1 MNIILKNEKAK
12 YLELYEALVDKIN
25 TGVLASGAK
34 LPSKRDLAI
43 NLNISQNTVI
53 NAYNL
58 LLDEGYIYSI
68 EKKGYYVSSQPI
80 CINVHP
86 KTILDEVNEENILYD
101 FTTQNV
107 ETFPITTFK
116 KTINEILYA
125 NDFFNKTHFLGD
137 LNLRITIKNHLEENR
152 GIDVHE
158 NQILITSGMEIF
170 ERILKLTNIDT
181 LGIENPGYHKI
192 VKIAKNNNLSI
203 NYFNLDQEGVVCP
216 LNRCIL
222 YTTPFNQYPTGI
234 KMSIKRKKELIKWA
248 TQTKSIIIE
257 DDFDAEFRINQAP
270 TTSIISLCPDKV
282 IFFSTF
288 STTMYPGLRI
298 SYAILPADILNLYI
312 KKYSSYSCSV
322 PTLDQKILNEFIKSG
337 KYASHINKKKREYL
351 NIRQMIINYLN
362 KYPNIFKV
370 NIDRNYLSL
379 LVEIKKKIDIKKLTE
394 NLKKKQLKIQALD
407 DLNVDNENKSN
418 ILILGYTAISKDKI
432 IEGLNIIKKEI
443 ESQNSIS

>member
-1 MNIILKNEKAK
+1 MNIIFKNEKPK
-12 YLELYEALVDKIN
+12 YIELYEAIIEKIN
-25 TGVLASGAK
+25 NNLLSSGTK

-43 NLNISQNTVI
+43 DLNISQNTVI

-68 EKKGYYVSSQPI
+68 EKKGYFVSNQPI
-80 CINVHP
+80 CIKAESKAIP
-86 KTILDEVNEENILYD
+86 LEFNEDDIIYD

-107 ETFPITTFK
+107 LAFPITTLK
-116 KTINEILYA
+116 KEINEILYS
-125 NDFFNKTHFLGD
+125 NDFLNKTPFLGD
-137 LNLRITIKNHLEENR
+137 LNLRTTIKNHLKENR
-152 GIDVHE
+152 GIEVHE

-192 VKIAKNNNLSI
+192 VKIAKNNNLKI
-203 NYFNLDQEGVVCP
+203 NYFNIDDEGVTTP
-216 LNRCIL
+216 NNKCIL
-222 YTTPFNQYPTGI
+222 YTTPFNQFPTGI

-248 TQTKSIIIE
+248 NKTNSLIIE

-298 SYAILPADILNLYI
+298 SYAILPAEILDLYI

-322 PTLDQKILNEFIKSG
+322 PTLEQKLLNEFIKSG

-351 NIRQMIINYLN
+351 NTRQIIINYLN
-362 KYPNIFKV
+362 NYPNLFKV
-370 NIDRNYLSL
+370 NTLKNYLSL
-379 LVEIKKKIDIKKLTE
+379 LVEIKQNIDINKLII
-394 NLKKKQLKIQALD
+394 NLKNKHLKIEAL
-407 DLNVDNENKSN
+407 SN
-418 ILILGYTAISKDKI
+418 LDFLKKRNNTLILGYTSIKADKL

-443 ESQNSIS
+443 ESLNPIS